1 MARRRFPKPFGR
13 LTRPTPRLRR
23 GATLRKK
30 TEKPADHNYRY
41 LVLNKPFQVLTRFT
55 DNAGRATLADF
66 VDIPDVYPVGRLDYD
81 SEGLLVLT
89 DDGALA
95 HRLTDPRFEHA
106 KTYLAQ
112 VERVPTEEALEALR
126 QGIILSD
133 GRCRPAEVE
142 LLENEPALWE
152 REPPIRFR
160 LTVPTAWLKIT
171 VSEGRNRQV
180 RRMTAA
186 IGHPCLRLVRWQTG
200 RLTIEGLA
208 PGQWRDLSP
217 AEVAGLAAN
226 QA

>member
-13 LTRPTPRLRR
+13 LTRPTPRSRSGL
-23 GATLRKK
+23 AKPNK
-30 TEKPADHNYRY
+30 PEKPARHEFRY

-66 VDIPDVYPVGRLDYD
+66 VEISAVYPVGRLDFD

-95 HRLTDPRFEHA
+95 HRLTDPRFEHP

-126 QGIILSD
+126 QGITLSD
-133 GRCRPAEVE
+133 GPCRPAAVE
-142 LLENEPALWE
+142 LLASEPGIWD
-152 REPPIRFR
+152 RDPPIRFR

-171 VSEGRNRQV
+171 VSEGR
-180 RRMTAA
+180 
-186 IGHPCLRLVRWQTG
+186 
-200 RLTIEGLA
+200 
-208 PGQWRDLSP
+208 
-217 AEVAGLAAN
+217 
-226 QA
+226 

>member
-13 LTRPTPRLRR
+13 LIRPTPRLRR
-23 GATLRKK
+23 GATLRK
-30 TEKPADHNYRY
+30 TPEKPADHGYRY

-66 VDIPDVYPVGRLDYD
+66 VNILDVYPVGRLDYD

-95 HRLTDPRFEHA
+95 HRLTDPRFEHP

-112 VERVPTEEALEALR
+112 VERVPTEKALEALR
-126 QGIILSD
+126 QGIMLSD
-133 GRCRPAEVE
+133 GPCRPAEVE
-142 LLENEPALWE
+142 LLENEPVLWE
-152 REPPIRFR
+152 RDPPIRFR

-208 PGQWRDLSP
+208 PGQWRDLTES
-217 AEVAGLAAN
+217 ELAGIKA